1 MTLNHRVPGS
11 SPGAPTNQI
20 NHLAGKTERLAS
32 YGGCWG
38 KQGGNTLAV
47 RPVTPYGHWGRE
59 GMLSKF
65 SVVPLESLLHL
76 LLPRGKGFRE
86 GIIRICFDSFFIIIG
101 VP

>member
-1 MTLNHRVPGS
+1 
-11 SPGAPTNQI
+11 
-20 NHLAGKTERLAS
+20 
-32 YGGCWG
+32 
-38 KQGGNTLAV
+38 LAV